1 MLPGEVLVRP
11 LITEK
16 GTASQERG
24 KYLFEVNINANKV
37 QVKQAIEL
45 AFDVTV
51 INVNI
56 TRLPGKTKR
65 SGARTFKTP
74 VQKKAVV
81 TLKVGDQIQLIEGV

>member
-16 GTASQERG
+16 GTAFQESG

-37 QVKQAIEL
+37 QVKEAVER

-51 INVNI
+51 INVNMI
-56 TRLPGKTKR
+56 RLPGKTKR
-65 SGARTFKTP
+65 SGIREFKTP